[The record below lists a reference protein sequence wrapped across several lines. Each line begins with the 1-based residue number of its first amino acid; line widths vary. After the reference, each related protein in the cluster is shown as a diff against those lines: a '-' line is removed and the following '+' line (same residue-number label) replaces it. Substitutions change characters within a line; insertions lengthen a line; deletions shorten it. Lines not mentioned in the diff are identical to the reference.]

1 MALLSGEELHSAGNY
16 LVFMNGMLLGV
27 HRAPHTFV
35 RNFRLLR
42 RSGKMSEF
50 VSVFIHY
57 GQHSIY
63 IASDGGRVCR
73 PLIIVEKGRPR
84 VETKHINEV
93 NAGYRTFNDFLKEGR
108 IEFLDVNEENNCF
121 IALSERGRFHLLSYC
136 PEGAASGLIPLCR
149 YNTKNNTPGNRS
161 PHHPG
166 GLCWAHPVSA
176 PQSIAAQ
183 HVPVRHGQT
192 GHWQYCLQSTQPH
205 RHSSLPPG
213 LSSKTSLH
221 HQDNQAHRV

>member
-57 GQHSIY
+57 GQRSIY

-84 VETKHINEV
+84 VETRHIKEV
-93 NAGYRTFNDFLKEGR
+93 TDGFRTFDDFLKEGR

-121 IALSERGRFHLLSYC
+121 LALSEKGAHTFLHRTHTHHRPQLLTRVSC
-136 PEGAASGLIPLCR
+136 ACAVVRVRVRWCVCGACACAVVRVGVAQ
-149 YNTKNNTPGNRS
+149 RS
-161 PHHPG
+161 
-166 GLCWAHPVSA
+166 
-176 PQSIAAQ
+176 
-183 HVPVRHGQT
+183 R
-192 GHWQYCLQSTQPH
+192 
-205 RHSSLPPG
+205 
-213 LSSKTSLH
+213 
-221 HQDNQAHRV
+221 